1 MGEPE
6 SLIGRTIS
14 HYRIVEKLGGGGMG
28 VVYKAEDTRLERFVA
43 LKFLPEDVAQ
53 DRQALER
60 FRREAKAASTLN
72 HPNICTIH
80 DIGEENGKAFI
91 AMEYLEGKTLKHAIA
106 GRPMELETLLSL
118 AIDVADG
125 LNAAHTK
132 GIVHRD
138 IKPANIFVT
147 DSGHGKIL
155 DFGLAKVGAG
165 KSSSGSGQ
173 AGDSLATIGADSE
186 QLTSPGSTIGTVA
199 YMSPEQVR
207 AKDLDPRTDLFS
219 FGVVL
224 YEMATGRL
232 PFHGES
238 SGVVFDGI
246 LNRVPVPPARINL
259 DLPPKL
265 GEIINKAL
273 EKDRNLRYQHASEI
287 RTDLARLKR
296 DTESA
301 QTASAGIGVG
311 RRQWPMKRVALLGGI
326 AFVLALAAALIVLV
340 RAGALFVSRFRQPA
354 GPARLEYTQLT
365 NFADSVVAPAL
376 SADGRMLAFIRGED
390 TFVGPGEIYV
400 KLLPDGEPV
409 RLTHDGLNKM
419 GPLVFS
425 PDGSRIAYSTGIN
438 DTWTA
443 PVLGGEPSHLLAN
456 AGGLSWISAGA
467 GQRQVMFSAGT
478 GQGIHMGVYTSTES
492 RAEERT
498 VYMPKDVNGMA
509 HRSFLSPDGRSVLTV
524 EMDISGWLPC
534 RLVPFDASSLGKRVG
549 PQPSLC
555 TDAAWSPDGRWMYFS
570 ANTGDGFHVWR
581 QLYPDG
587 APEQLT
593 SGATEEQGIEFAADG
608 RSFVTSIGENQST
621 IWLHDSFGD
630 RQITSQGYAFLP
642 SFSSDGKRLY
652 YLQRSRANRRFVSGE
667 LWVVNL
673 ETRARERLLPDFLM
687 EHYNV
692 AADDNHIVFVGVDDA
707 GHSPVWITTLDGSS
721 VPRRLSSFD
730 SVRAMFGIHNDVF
743 FVGGE
748 TTATP
753 GLYHVNVDGSGLRQV
768 VPNHVF
774 FLYDVSPDGKWLAAW
789 EGQAVVLYSTDGA
802 SRRLICDGCATAGGE
817 DRGLTPPLVS
827 WSRDGKRLYLHTIE
841 FLHAI
846 ESRKTYVISLQPGQ
860 MVPPLPDSG
869 FRSIADAATSLGGRL
884 IAGQR
889 AFLSADPSVYAFPR
903 LATHRNIF
911 RIRVP

>member
-1 MGEPE
+1 M
-6 SLIGRTIS
+6 IGQTIS
-14 HYRIVEKLGGGGMG
+14 HYRVIEKLGGGGMG
-28 VVYKAEDTRLERFVA
+28 VVYKAEDTRLHRFVA

-53 DRQALER
+53 DAQALTR
-60 FRREAKAASTLN
+60 FQREAQAASALN
-72 HPNICTIH
+72 HPNICMIH
-80 DIGEENGKAFI
+80 DIGEEESRAFI
-91 AMEYLEGKTLKHAIA
+91 AMEYLDGGTLKHLIA
-106 GRPMELETLLSL
+106 GHPVELERLLQISL
-118 AIDVADG
+118 QVADA
-125 LNAAHTK
+125 LDAAHAQ

-147 DSGHGKIL
+147 KRGHAKIL
-155 DFGLAKVGAG
+155 DFGLAKVPAAN
-165 KSSSGSGQ
+165 STAAS
-173 AGDSLATIGADSE
+173 AETLTTLANEPE
-186 QLTSPGSTIGTVA
+186 QLTSPGTAVGTVA

-219 FGVVL
+219 FGIVL

-238 SGVVFDGI
+238 CGVIFDGI
-246 LNRVPVPPARINL
+246 LNRTPVSPVRINP
-259 DLPPKL
+259 DVPPKL

-301 QTASAGIGVG
+301 QTAAAGIGIG
-311 RRQWPMKRVALLGGI
+311 RRQWPRKRVALLGGI
-326 AFVLALAAALIVLV
+326 AVILALATALIVLV
-340 RAGALFVSRFRQPA
+340 RAGASFVSRFRQPA

-376 SADGRMLAFIRGED
+376 SPDGRMLAFIRGED

-409 RLTHDGLNKM
+409 QLTHDGRNKM

-425 PDGSRIAYSTGIN
+425 PDGSRISYSVGVN
-438 DTWTA
+438 DAWTV

-467 GQRQVMFSAGT
+467 GQRQIMFSAMS

-524 EMDISGWLPC
+524 EMDIGGWLPC
-534 RLVPFDASSLGKRVG
+534 RLVPFDGSSLGKRVG
-549 PQPSLC
+549 RQPSLC

-581 QLYPDG
+581 QLYSDG
-587 APEQLT
+587 APEQVT
-593 SGATEEQGIEFAADG
+593 SGATEEQGIAFAADG
-608 RSFVTSIGENQST
+608 RSFVTSIGEKQST
-621 IWLHDSFGD
+621 IWLHNSFGD

-692 AADDNHIVFVGVDDA
+692 AVDDNHIIFVGVDDA

-743 FVGGE
+743 FIGGE

-753 GLYHVNVDGSGLRQV
+753 SLYHVNVDGSGLQQV
-768 VPNHVF
+768 VPNHVL

-789 EGQAVVLYSTDGA
+789 EGQAVVLYSTDGG

-846 ESRKTYVISLQPGQ
+846 ESRKTYVISLQSGQ

-869 FRSIADAATSLGGRL
+869 FRSIAHAATSLGGRL
-884 IAGQR
+884 IAEQR